1 MSCVHILPPS
11 LTNMGTLSS
20 VPNSLMAKLAIPITD
35 QPVPDVEIADGNAL
49 LDHFTW
55 PQNMLQSLL
64 LQKLWVRVC
73 AVVRITITHH
83 LHCHPTKL
91 MCVRIVTL
99 VFLDDSHELSKR
111 KGANTP
117 PAHCI

>member
-1 MSCVHILPPS
+1 
-11 LTNMGTLSS
+11 MGQ
-20 VPNSLMAKLAIPITD
+20 LAEEVINADFIKVRHVCRHNDRMVNAAFQD
-35 QPVPDVEIADGNAL
+35 QFKDVEIADGNAL

-99 VFLDDSHELSKR
+99 VFLDESHELSKR

>member
-1 MSCVHILPPS
+1 MLSHELCAYPTSFLDQYGD
-11 LTNMGTLSS
+11 LKQGTKS
-20 VPNSLMAKLAIPITD
+20 SLMAKLAIHITD

-83 LHCHPTKL
+83 LH
-91 MCVRIVTL
+91 
-99 VFLDDSHELSKR
+99 
-111 KGANTP
+111 
-117 PAHCI
+117 